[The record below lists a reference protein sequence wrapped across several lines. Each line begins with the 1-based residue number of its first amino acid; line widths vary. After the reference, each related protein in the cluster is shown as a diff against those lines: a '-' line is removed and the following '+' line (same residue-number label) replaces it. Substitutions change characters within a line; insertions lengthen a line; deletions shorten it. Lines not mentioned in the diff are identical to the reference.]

1 MYKNLSPSAVGIFGR
16 QTEFVEIA
24 LTHRFKGLEIDI
36 HELLRRAQS
45 TSVAQACRYLCSAPM
60 RIGGFE
66 LPWRWAEDQKTFEA
80 DLKQAGLLLE
90 ICTALGADRCYTT
103 IRPTSDERPFHEN
116 FQFHV
121 DRLRQV
127 ADTLATANV
136 KLALQFLA
144 APADRADGG
153 FQFIY
158 QVDPLLLLLNSIQ
171 RDNVGVLLD
180 TWHWF
185 VGGGDLDK
193 VRSLRPEQILS
204 VRLAD
209 IPSGTALAAI
219 TSEQR
224 VMPGEG
230 GTIDAAALVALLEE
244 LGFDG
249 PIAVAPSPT
258 LFKGQT
264 RESIVSRASAAL
276 DAVLGGAATEKP
288 EAAAAK

>member
-1 MYKNLSPSAVGIFGR
+1 
-16 QTEFVEIA
+16 
-24 LTHRFKGLEIDI
+24 
-36 HELLRRAQS
+36 
-45 TSVAQACRYLCSAPM
+45 M

-66 LPWRWAEDQKTFEA
+66 LPWRWADDQKTFEA

-90 ICTALGADRCYTT
+90 ICTALGADRCCTT

-136 KLALQFLA
+136 KLALQFSA
-144 APADRADGG
+144 TPADRADGG

-158 QVDPLLLLLNSIQ
+158 QADPLLLLLNSIQ

-180 TWHWF
+180 AWHWF

-209 IPSGTALAAI
+209 IPSGTDLATI
-219 TSEQR
+219 TAEQR
-224 VMPGEG
+224 AMPGEG
-230 GTIDAAALVALLEE
+230 GTIDSAALVAVLEE
-244 LGFDG
+244 MGCDG
-249 PIAVAPSPT
+249 PIAVAPSPM

-264 RESIVSRASAAL
+264 RESIVSKASAAL
-276 DAVLGGAATEKP
+276 DAVLGGAAAEKP